1 MYTDKI
7 KLFIFVVIAVLV
19 DFTGH
24 HQMTFQATMLP
35 LTHTAVAAEQD
46 GGEDETILISPDDAI
61 GEMQNDSLIVAIPE
75 RAWRTENL
83 RGRELTPEIAGK
95 YPGGHFVPRKVD
107 NTVWNVGEHLE
118 FSVDYSFYRA
128 GTATM
133 SIVETLDVNGGEC
146 YHIKTTA
153 HSNDFISKIYK
164 VRDEV
169 NSYIDTKG
177 LFSRRFEKKLRE
189 GKYKSDQFIDFYH
202 DRLIALNTRPKYA
215 VTEIPIYVQD
225 ILSSM
230 YLLRTYDLQ
239 VGRDEYIEVYAD
251 GKVYPLR
258 VIVHGKE
265 RVDVPAGRYRCLK
278 VEPVLMSEGIF
289 KQKGKLTIWLTDD
302 KLKIPVKMTSKVM
315 IGSIGVNLESAR
327 LATANN

>member
-1 MYTDKI
+1 MNNDKI
-7 KLFIFVVIAVLV
+7 KIFFIIVFAVLFGFDV
-19 DFTGH
+19 H
-24 HQMTFQATMLP
+24 HQVPFFGTVDSA
-35 LTHTAVAAEQD
+35 THTAVAAEQD
-46 GGEDETILISPDDAI
+46 GDDEETVLIKPEEAT
-61 GEMQNDSLIVAIPE
+61 GGTQNDSLAVAIPE
-75 RAWRTENL
+75 RLWRTESL
-83 RGRELTPEIAGK
+83 RGRELTPEIAGE
-95 YPGGHFVPRKVD
+95 YPGGHFVPRIVE
-107 NTVWNVGEHLE
+107 NTVWDVGEHLV

-153 HSNDFISKIYK
+153 QSNDFISKIYK

-169 NSYIDTKG
+169 HSYIDTKG

-239 VGRDEYIEVYAD
+239 VGRDEFIEVYAD

-258 VIVHGKE
+258 VIVHGRE
-265 RVDVPAGRYRCLK
+265 RIEVPAGKYRCLK
-278 VEPVLMSEGIF
+278 VEPVLKSEGIF
-289 KQKGKLTIWLTDD
+289 KQEGKLTIWLTDD
-302 KLKIPVKMTSKVM
+302 KMKIPVKMTSKVM

-327 LATANN
+327 LATAKN